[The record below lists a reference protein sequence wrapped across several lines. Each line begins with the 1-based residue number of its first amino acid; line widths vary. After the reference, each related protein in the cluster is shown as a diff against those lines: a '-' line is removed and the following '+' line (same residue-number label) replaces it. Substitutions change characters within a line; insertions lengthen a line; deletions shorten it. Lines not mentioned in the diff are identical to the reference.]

1 MTTQYTDPKSWGPH
15 FWFMFRCI
23 ANNYPDVPT
32 EEDVTNTKIFYASF
46 LHVLPCQ
53 MCKDSYIKHFYETP
67 IDEYLTSK
75 TKIMKWVNTIYE
87 KTNNTI
93 KQQSQQQSQQKE
105 LSTHNNTPVKSCASC
120 GKKQII
126 SENAFPQPNDNNS
139 GIGKGYIGG
148 LRKVLSLSSIQNKY
162 HILAFYNWIKY
173 PHKIPSLTDSSHI
186 MKGYILLKG
195 GSPDNYYPSFF
206 TIGNKNVMLT
216 DNNEQILINND
227 TSYFI
232 YEQFKKLSI

>member
-1 MTTQYTDPKSWGPH
+1 MDTQYTNPTVWGPH

-23 ANNYPDVPT
+23 ANNYPDIPT
-32 EEDVTNTKIFYASF
+32 EEDIINTKIFYTSF

-53 MCKDSYIKHFYETP
+53 MCKDSYIKHFHETP

-75 TKIMKWVNTIYE
+75 TKIIKWVNIIYE
-87 KTNNTI
+87 NTNNAI
-93 KQQSQQQSQQKE
+93 KQQVQQKE
-105 LSTHNNTPVKSCASC
+105 LSTHNNTPVKSCSSC

-126 SENAFPQPNDNNS
+126 NENEFPQPNDSNS
-139 GIGKGYIGG
+139 GINKGYIGG

-173 PHKIPSLTDSSHI
+173 PHKIPSSTDALHI
-186 MKGYILLKG
+186 MHGYVLLKG
-195 GSPDNYYPSFF
+195 GSPDNYYPSFV
-206 TIGNKNVMLT
+206 TMENKNISLI
-216 DNNEQILINND
+216 DNNEQILINKD

>member
-1 MTTQYTDPKSWGPH
+1 MDSQYTDPKSWGPH

-32 EEDVTNTKIFYASF
+32 EEDIVNTKIFYSSF
-46 LHVLPCQ
+46 LHILPCE
-53 MCKDSYIKHFYETP
+53 MCKDSYVKHFHETP
-67 IDEYLTSK
+67 IDEYLTNK
-75 TKIMKWVNTIYE
+75 TNIIKWVNIIYE

-93 KQQSQQQSQQKE
+93 KQQTQQKNI
-105 LSTHNNTPVKSCASC
+105 STKSTKSCASC
-120 GKKQII
+120 GKNQII
-126 SENAFPQPNDNNS
+126 NENAFPQANDENS
-139 GIGKGYIGG
+139 GINKGYIGG

-173 PHKIPSLTDSSHI
+173 PHKIPSLMDASNIIH
-186 MKGYILLKG
+186 GYLLLKG
-195 GSPDNYYPSFF
+195 GSPDGYYPSFF
-206 TIGNKNVMLT
+206 TMDNININLT
-216 DNNEQILINND
+216 DNNGKILINND